1 MKELIKR
8 VAKFRDERDWREFH
22 TPKNLAISLVIEAS
36 ELLEIFQ
43 WTFDEELDDIVKL
56 KRDKIEEEIADVLV
70 YLLLL
75 ADVLKIDLEQA
86 FFKKMEKNEQRYPV
100 EKARGKANK
109 YTEL

>member
-8 VAKFRDERDWREFH
+8 VAKFRDERDWRKFH

-43 WTFDEELDDIVKL
+43 WTFDEELYDVIRS
-56 KRDKIEEEIADVLV
+56 KRDEIEEEIADVLI

-75 ADVLKIDLEQA
+75 ADVLNIDLEKA
-86 FFKKMEKNEQRYPV
+86 FFKKMEKNEERYPV
-100 EKARGKANK
+100 EKAKGRADK
-109 YTEL
+109 YSEL